1 MSFVCPE
8 KDTEPCGT
16 AQRERVVKMKSEE
29 AQRMRARR
37 LLALARGSLLDWR
50 SHLLAAHKHR
60 LRLQARVYAL
70 HVCGP
75 WVGGMCLCV
84 FVCAC
89 ACARARACV
98 CVCVCVC
105 ACVCGGVRWLG
116 YGGAPP
122 ALLTRR
128 RSSCCACM
136 PLALPAA
143 SRVLAYCL
151 FNSVCRMCP

>member
-1 MSFVCPE
+1 
-8 KDTEPCGT
+8 
-16 AQRERVVKMKSEE
+16 
-29 AQRMRARR
+29 MRARR

-89 ACARARACV
+89 ACARACV

-105 ACVCGGVRWLG
+105 VRMRRRKVVGVCVCV
-116 YGGAPP
+116 
-122 ALLTRR
+122 
-128 RSSCCACM
+128 CVCAY
-136 PLALPAA
+136 AA
-143 SRVLAYCL
+143 A
-151 FNSVCRMCP
+151 